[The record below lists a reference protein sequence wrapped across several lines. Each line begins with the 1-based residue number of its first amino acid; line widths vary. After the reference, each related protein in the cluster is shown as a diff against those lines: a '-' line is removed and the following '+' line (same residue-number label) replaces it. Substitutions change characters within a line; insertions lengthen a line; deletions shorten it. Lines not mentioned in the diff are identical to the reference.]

1 MMHFAA
7 SVVGVG
13 KDLAHFL
20 CFIEADSFGS
30 AVYSAFLNTT
40 AVALLSTDGCG
51 CSKSEGWSLE
61 EERCTAAAVAHHRGV
76 TEEAECEV
84 RQYLEQQPVYTCRRL
99 IDLSLLCIY
108 MPAIDRS
115 LSLFA
120 ADDLQRDARH

>member
-61 EERCTAAAVAHHRGV
+61 EERCTAAAVAHHRGASV
-76 TEEAECEV
+76 SGAAAG
-84 RQYLEQQPVYTCRRL
+84 
-99 IDLSLLCIY
+99 IY

-115 LSLFA
+115 LSALHIHA
-120 ADDLQRDARH
+120 GD